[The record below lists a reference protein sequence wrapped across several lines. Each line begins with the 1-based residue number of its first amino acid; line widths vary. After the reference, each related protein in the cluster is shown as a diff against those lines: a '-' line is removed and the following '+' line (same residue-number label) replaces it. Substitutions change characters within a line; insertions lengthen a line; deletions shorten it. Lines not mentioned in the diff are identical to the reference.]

1 MGRDPMARIKKT
13 CEATLKVY
21 DKSEDLMIGTD
32 VEHEMKS
39 INGFLCRNSLKAAV
53 LRSFR

>member
-13 CEATLKVY
+13 CGATLKVY

-39 INGFLCRNSLKAAV
+39 VN
-53 LRSFR
+53 

>member
-13 CEATLKVY
+13 CGATLKVY

-32 VEHEMKS
+32 VEYEMKS
-39 INGFLCRNSLKAAV
+39 IN
-53 LRSFR
+53 